1 MALIGEILN
10 APSSPLVGGPDG
22 FGYTVGWAVSGGDV
36 VDGGY
41 YSFVGTVAIAGTPD
55 VPVSRRVALYDS
67 KRKVIV
73 RETWSDAEGNF
84 SFDYIRSGP
93 WFVVC
98 DDYTLQ
104 FNGIYAGSFTLP
116 LLEGSLTLRLG
127 DIGSI
132 LWYYNGSTWVSGRLK
147 RWDGSAWVL
156 V

>member
-1 MALIGEILN
+1 MALLGKILN
-10 APSSPLVGGPDG
+10 APASPLVGRPNGYG
-22 FGYTVGWAVSGGDV
+22 FTLSGVARGGDSI
-36 VDGGY
+36 DGG
-41 YSFVGTVAIAGTPD
+41 SCSLVGTVAIAGTPD
-55 VPVSRRVALYDS
+55 IPISRRVGLYDS

-73 RETWSDAEGNF
+73 RETWSDADGYF
-84 SFDYIRSGP
+84 SFDNLRAGP

-104 FNGIYAGSFTLP
+104 FKGIYAGSFTLP
-116 LLEGSLTLRLG
+116 LVEGSLTLRLG

-132 LWYYNGSTWVSGRLK
+132 LWYYDGSAWVSGRLK